1 MCFLMIKTP
10 YVAFD
15 PHGSPGIAGDTWWY
29 AHTQPMLKLL
39 IILGWRN
46 GRMADEIQKKT

>member
-1 MCFLMIKTP
+1 MIKTP

-15 PHGSPGIAGDTWWY
+15 PHCSPGIAGDTP
-29 AHTQPMLKLL
+29 TL
-39 IILGWRN
+39 ILGCRRN